1 MAAPQS
7 KPTAEQER
15 HALNG
20 WLALAL
26 VVLWFGA
33 AVALFISTIV
43 AMGPEGDALSPGV
56 AAARILAVFLMAALG
71 IFACFGFFTLE
82 PNEARVLILFGA
94 YKRTVRRSGFHW
106 ANPLYARNRG
116 VAPGSTP
123 IPKKVKVGPISM
135 SDGTTTQQKLKTKL
149 SLRAHNFN
157 SPTLKVNDKRGNPV
171 EIAAVVVWRVEDTAQ
186 AAFDVEDYESYI
198 QVQSESAIRSIASLY
213 AYDHGE
219 DHELTLRG
227 GGDEVAHALTKE
239 LAVRLTKAGVAVDE
253 SRLTHLAYAP
263 EIAPAM
269 LRRQQAEAV
278 IAAREK
284 IVLGAVSMVE
294 MALDELARKNV
305 VKLDEERKAAMVSN
319 LLVVLCGTEEAS
331 PVINTGTLY
340 G

>member
-1 MAAPQS
+1 M
-7 KPTAEQER
+7 
-15 HALNG
+15 
-20 WLALAL
+20 
-26 VVLWFGA
+26 
-33 AVALFISTIV
+33 
-43 AMGPEGDALSPGV
+43 
-56 AAARILAVFLMAALG
+56 
-71 IFACFGFFTLE
+71 
-82 PNEARVLILFGA
+82 LILFGA
-94 YKRTVRRSGFHW
+94 YKGTVRSSGFHW
-106 ANPLYARNRG
+106 ANPLYARSRG
-116 VAPGSTP
+116 AVPGSTP
-123 IPKKVKVGPISM
+123 MPQKVKLDLCRSTARRQP
-135 SDGTTTQQKLKTKL
+135 KLKTKL
-149 SLRAHNFN
+149 SLRVHNFN

-186 AAFDVEDYESYI
+186 AVFDVEDYESYV

-219 DHELTLRG
+219 EHELTLRG
-227 GGDEVAHALTKE
+227 GGDEVAHALKKE
-239 LAVRLTKAGVAVDE
+239 LEVRLAKAGVVVEEA
-253 SRLTHLAYAP
+253 RLTHLAYAP

-294 MALDELARKNV
+294 MALDELAEKNV

>member
-1 MAAPQS
+1 MAAPQL
-7 KPTAEQER
+7 KHTIER
-15 HALNG
+15 ERQALSG
-20 WLALAL
+20 WLALVL
-26 VVLWFGA
+26 VVLWFIIAVAVLQSSGPPAAQAALTQQA
-33 AVALFISTIV
+33 AVV
-43 AMGPEGDALSPGV
+43 RVMGGL
-56 AAARILAVFLMAALG
+56 LMMGLG

-82 PNEARVLILFGA
+82 PNEARVLMLFGA
-94 YKRTVRRSGFHW
+94 YKGTVRRSGFHW
-106 ANPLYARNRG
+106 ANPLYARSRG
-116 VAPGSTP
+116 TAPSSTP
-123 IPKKVKVGPISM
+123 VPLAKKLTG
-135 SDGTTTQQKLKTKL
+135 DGASQAKLKTKL
-149 SLRAHNFN
+149 SLRVHNFN

-171 EIAAVVVWRVEDTAQ
+171 EIAAVVVWRVDDTAQ
-186 AAFDVEDYESYI
+186 AVFDVEDYESYV

-219 DHELTLRG
+219 EHEATLRS
-227 GGDEVAHALTKE
+227 GGDEVARELQKE
-239 LAVRLTKAGVAVDE
+239 LEARLKKAGVVVEEA
-253 SRLTHLAYAP
+253 RLTHLAYAP